1 MLSLMFDRVFQLL
14 YKAFLVTNLLYMTT
28 LATKLLQLRMDLIK
42 RENTFS

>member
-28 LATKLLQLRMDLIK
+28 LATKLTLRMDLIK

>member
-28 LATKLLQLRMDLIK
+28 LATNLTLRMDLIK